1 MRFGL
6 QRTSPAS
13 GLAFKWDIF
22 VQANKGDSRKY
33 FFSLNNLFAII
44 IAAVCLMGC
53 SDAEAWSDEKDRFVQ
68 TYNVI
73 LYQRE
78 NGGDTLQIRR
88 RIDSA
93 LAAGGFNEQSFQAQ
107 FDEFSRNPNV
117 LRRILDSA
125 QIRAQ
130 RAAQKK

>member
-1 MRFGL
+1 MRFDF
-6 QRTSPAS
+6 QRVLSATSLR
-13 GLAFKWDIF
+13 GNCLEYLC
-22 VQANKGDSRKY
+22 SRN
-33 FFSLNNLFAII
+33 SCIAILI
-44 IAAVCLMGC
+44 VVLCLVGC
-53 SDAEAWSDEKDRFVQ
+53 SDSEAWSDEKDRFVQ

-73 LYQRE
+73 LYERE

-107 FDEFSRNPNV
+107 FDEYSRNPNV